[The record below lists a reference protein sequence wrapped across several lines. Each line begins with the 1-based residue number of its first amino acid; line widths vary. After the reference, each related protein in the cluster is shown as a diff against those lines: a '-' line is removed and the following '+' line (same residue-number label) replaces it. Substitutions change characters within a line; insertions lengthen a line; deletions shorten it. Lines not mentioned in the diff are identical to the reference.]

1 MGLSF
6 LGLEIARRALLASRQ
21 AMDVVGHNVANA
33 NTPGY
38 SRQRVDLRTTPPFP
52 EVTSLDY
59 RQVGQLGT
67 GVEVAAVNRL
77 RDLFLDR
84 QYRDQASAA
93 GRWGTREQ
101 VLSEVEAIFN
111 EPSAISL
118 RAALDRFWNSWAE
131 LANNP
136 ESLAA
141 RQVVL
146 QQGVALVEAFQNVD
160 RQLKA
165 LGDNLNAGVETK
177 VSEINV
183 LAERLAS
190 LNAQIGAAAGA
201 GLAPNDLLDQRDLAL
216 DQLARLVPIS
226 VVYGAD
232 GRVRV
237 TVDGTP
243 LVEEGQANPL
253 AVAADPGNANQWA
266 VRWRDFNTSLT
277 VSGGELGAYLELR
290 DATVASYRAQVADLA
305 WSIANAV
312 NSVHAA
318 GFDLNGNK
326 VSGPPPKDW
335 QNFFIDPTAGGL
347 PPGLPSTRSQFVLER
362 LAVNPALQAD
372 VRRLAAS
379 TSGAPGDGSNALAAA
394 ALRRQTRADLGNTA
408 PDDFYRATVGR
419 LGTEAAEAKR
429 LKDSQAVLV
438 QQIDNQR
445 QNVSG
450 VNLDE
455 EMVDM
460 IRYQH
465 AFNAAARLVNVMD
478 DMLDT
483 VINRMGL
490 AGR

>member
-21 AMDVVGHNVANA
+21 AMDVIGHNVANA

-38 SRQRVDLRTTPPFP
+38 SRQRAELKTTPPFP
-52 EVTSLDY
+52 EVTSLDF

-67 GVEVAAVNRL
+67 GVEVTAISRL

-93 GRWGTREQ
+93 GRWETRDQ
-101 VLSEVEAIFN
+101 TLAEVEAVFN
-111 EPSAISL
+111 EPSDISL

-183 LAERLAS
+183 LAELLAS

-216 DQLARLVPIS
+216 DQLARLVPIA

-237 TVDGTP
+237 AVDGTP

-253 AVAADPGNANQWA
+253 AVVADPGNANQWA

-277 VSGGELGAYLELR
+277 VGGGQLGAYLELR
-290 DATVASYRAQVADLA
+290 DTTVTAYRTQVADLA
-305 WSIANAV
+305 WSIADAV
-312 NSVHAA
+312 NTAHAA
-318 GFDLNGNK
+318 GKDLTGAA
-326 VSGPPPKDW
+326 VSGTDW
-335 QNFFIDPTAGGL
+335 QNFFIDPTAGGS
-347 PPGLPSTRSQFVLER
+347 PPGLPGTRTQFVLER
-362 LAVNPALQAD
+362 LAVNPNLLAD

-379 TSGAPGDGSNALAAA
+379 TSGAPGDGSNALAVAA
-394 ALRRQTRADLGNTA
+394 VRRQTQADLGNTA
-408 PDDFYRATVGR
+408 PDDFYRAAVGR

-465 AFNAAARLVNVMD
+465 AFNAAARLVNIMD
-478 DMLDT
+478 DVLDT

-490 AGR
+490 AGRV

>member
-21 AMDVVGHNVANA
+21 AMDVIGHNVANA

-38 SRQRVDLRTTPPFP
+38 SRQRAELRTTPPFP
-52 EVTSLDY
+52 EVTSLDH

-67 GVEVAAVNRL
+67 GVEVAAANRL

-84 QYRDQASAA
+84 QYRDQAGAA
-93 GRWGTREQ
+93 GRWDTREQ

-111 EPSAISL
+111 EPSDMSL
-118 RAALDRFWNSWAE
+118 RSALYRFWNAWAE

-141 RQVVL
+141 RQVVV
-146 QQGVALVEAFQNVD
+146 QQGVALVEAFQHVD

-177 VSEINV
+177 VKEVNV
-183 LAERLAS
+183 LAERLAA
-190 LNAQIGAAAGA
+190 LNAQIGAAVGA

-216 DQLARLVPIS
+216 DQLARLVPIA
-226 VVYGAD
+226 VVYGDD

-253 AVAADPGNANQWA
+253 AVVADAANGNLWA

-277 VSGGELGAYLELR
+277 VAGGELGAYLELR
-290 DATVASYRAQVADLA
+290 DATVASYRTQVADLA
-305 WSIANAV
+305 WSVANAV

-318 GFDLNGNK
+318 GYDLGNPGNP
-326 VSGPPPKDW
+326 VAGNDW
-335 QNFFIDPTAGGL
+335 ENFFIDPTAGAT
-347 PPGLPSTRSQFVLER
+347 PPGLPATRSQFVLER
-362 LAVNPALQAD
+362 LAVNPALLVD

-379 TSGAPGDGSNALAAA
+379 QGGAPGDGSNALAVAG
-394 ALRRQTRADLGNTA
+394 LRRQLLSDLGNMT
-408 PDDFYRATVGR
+408 PDDFYRGLIGR
-419 LGTEAAEAKR
+419 LGTEAAEARR
-429 LKDSQAVLV
+429 LKESQEVLV

-445 QNVSG
+445 QSVAG

-465 AFNAAARLVNVMD
+465 AFNAAARLVNIMD
-478 DMLDT
+478 DVLDT

-490 AGR
+490 AGRA